1 MSAKNAKPDL
11 LAEHITQVIKMSE
24 YKCLYCKRVID
35 KEDVARRVRC
45 VYCGSKILYKE
56 KSNVAKKLKA
66 R

>member
-1 MSAKNAKPDL
+1 MNVKNAKPDFL
-11 LAEHITQVIKMSE
+11 EEHISQVIKMSE
-24 YKCLYCKRVID
+24 YKCLYCKRTID

-56 KSNVAKKLKA
+56 KSDIAKKIKA